1 MSSPMRELGRAA
13 LISGLSERLKGTSW
27 GEPEMAGVVNTYLI
41 NLGRTASMAI
51 FVRLSPLVDMGLDV
65 ADGATAA
72 AQLVA
77 VQALPQ
83 DEFFSVVSEAW
94 EQANGEPPPETQGYR
109 NFLGESIL
117 DALRRLKRSG

>member
-1 MSSPMRELGRAA
+1 MEGLRELGRYA
-13 LISGLSERLKGTSW
+13 LVSGLSDQLKGVEW
-27 GEPEMAGVVNTYLI
+27 GKPEMAGVVNKYLL
-41 NLGRTASMAI
+41 NLGRTASIAI

-72 AQLVA
+72 AQLAA

-83 DEFFSVVSEAW
+83 DEFFSAVSEAW
-94 EQANGEPPPETQGYR
+94 EQANGEPPPESQGYK